1 MSFSGYLGCTQ
12 NLFNIFL
19 PTEKTSVNSI
29 TAPYDHHPLLS
40 KTSSAPGKS
49 STKSNTM
56 KQAFPFVLVAAVLF
70 ACNSSDTKTSDSK
83 MEETK
88 VAAVS
93 TNDLAYPVKDWGD
106 WQPGS
111 IENLKTALQAL
122 KDFETGNVDASM
134 NAFADSIKLAFD
146 GMEGTFSKDSVL
158 KMFSKDRK
166 SLKAMQID
174 MDDYESVKS
183 KDGKQEYV
191 SMWYK
196 QKWQDQKGNWDSVIC
211 MDDMKFVNGK
221 IASIDEK
228 RRKLAKKKM

>member
-1 MSFSGYLGCTQ
+1 M
-12 NLFNIFL
+12 
-19 PTEKTSVNSI
+19 
-29 TAPYDHHPLLS
+29 
-40 KTSSAPGKS
+40 
-49 STKSNTM
+49 
-56 KQAFPFVLVAAVLF
+56 
-70 ACNSSDTKTSDSK
+70 
-83 MEETK
+83 
-88 VAAVS
+88 S

-111 IENLKTALQAL
+111 VDNLKTALQAL
-122 KDFETGNVDASM
+122 KDFENGNVEACM

-158 KMFSKDRK
+158 KMFSEDRK
-166 SLKAMQID
+166 SLKAVQID
-174 MDDYESVKS
+174 MDDYETVKS

-221 IASIDEK
+221 IASLDEK